1 MTRPDQPP
9 QLAQTQHDDRS
20 LCAQNAASNSSHT
33 VTAQPRTL
41 RIGMVVGEVSGDT
54 LGVALIRAFRAQG
67 IDASFEGIGGPQ
79 MIAEGFHS
87 IYPMERLAVMG
98 LVEVMGRLKELFA
111 IRDHLVLHWTDNP
124 VDVFI
129 GIDAPDF
136 NLRLSSQ
143 LKPLGIKTV
152 QYVSPSVWAWRQGRV
167 HGIRAAVDLV
177 LCLFPFEVDFYHQ
190 HQVPAVFVGHPLAQQ
205 IPLHHAVDHAKQQ
218 LHIDPL
224 QTIIGILPGSRSG
237 EVSRLAPVLFD
248 SAVKL
253 LHDHPD
259 VKFLVPAIN
268 QARFAQIQQILAVYP
283 KSFKQAVQVIAAQE
297 NNSKVGR
304 DVMAA
309 SDLVLLASG
318 TATLECLLFGRP
330 MLTVYKLHWLTYL
343 IASFLVKIRYK
354 SLPNI
359 LANREIVPEL
369 IQYDATPDKI
379 YRTALSL
386 LHTPAAQLQTANLRE
401 IHQQLQGQQAVNP
414 AVAVLGLLTNP

>member
-1 MTRPDQPP
+1 MTQVNNHNLNRP
-9 QLAQTQHDDRS
+9 
-20 LCAQNAASNSSHT
+20 
-33 VTAQPRTL
+33 L
-41 RIGMVVGEVSGDT
+41 RIGIVVGEVSGDT
-54 LGVALIRAFRAQG
+54 LGVALMRSFKAQG
-67 IDASFEGIGGPQ
+67 INAVFEGIGGPQ
-79 MIAEGFHS
+79 MIDEGFDS

-111 IRDHLVLHWTDNP
+111 IRDDLVARWTANP

-136 NLRLSSQ
+136 NLRLSAQ

-177 LCLFPFEVDFYHQ
+177 LCLFPFEVDFYTKHK
-190 HQVPAVFVGHPLAQQ
+190 VRAVFVGHPLAKQ
-205 IPLHHAVDHAKQQ
+205 IPLEHDLAAAKQQ
-218 LHIDPL
+218 LQLASHQ
-224 QTIIGILPGSRSG
+224 QTIGLLPGSRAG

-248 SAVKL
+248 AALKL
-253 LHDHPD
+253 FNEKPEL
-259 VKFLVPAIN
+259 KFLVPAIN
-268 QARFAQIQQILAVYP
+268 QSRLLQIQAILANYP
-283 KSFKQAVQVIAAQE
+283 TQLKQAVQVIEAQE
-297 NNSKVGR
+297 SNSKVGR

-330 MLTVYKLHWLTYL
+330 MVVVYKLHWLTYM
-343 IASFLVKIRYK
+343 IVSWMIKIPYK

-359 LANREIVPEL
+359 LANREVVPEL
-369 IQYDATPDKI
+369 IQHDATPNKVFQA
-379 YRTALSL
+379 ALQL
-386 LHTPAAQLQTANLRE
+386 LATRKGDVQHQVLKQ

-414 AVAVLGLLTNP
+414 AVAVLELIR

>member
-1 MTRPDQPP
+1 MQHQPAGKP
-9 QLAQTQHDDRS
+9 
-20 LCAQNAASNSSHT
+20 
-33 VTAQPRTL
+33 L
-41 RIGMVVGEVSGDT
+41 RIGIVVGEVSGDT
-54 LGVALIRAFRAQG
+54 LGVALIRAFKAQE
-67 IDASFEGIGGPQ
+67 IDATFEGIGGPQ

-111 IRDHLVLHWTDNP
+111 IRDDLVARWKDSP
-124 VDVFI
+124 VDIFV

-167 HGIRAAVDLV
+167 HGIRAAIDLV
-177 LCLFPFEVDFYHQ
+177 LCLFPFEVDFYLK
-190 HQVPAVFVGHPLAQQ
+190 HQVPAIFVGHPLAQE
-205 IPLHHAVDHAKQQ
+205 IPLQHDLARARQQ
-218 LHIDPL
+218 LGLDPA
-224 QTIIGILPGSRSG
+224 QIIVGILPGSRSG

-248 SAVKL
+248 SAFKL
-253 LHDHPD
+253 LQSKPALR
-259 VKFLVPAIN
+259 FLVPAIN
-268 QARFAQIQQILAVYP
+268 QARFEQIQQILASYP
-283 KSFKQAVQVIAAQE
+283 ASFSQAVQVIHAQE
-297 NNSKVGR
+297 SNSKIGR

-330 MLTVYKLHWLTYL
+330 MVVVYKLHWLTYL
-343 IASFLVKIRYK
+343 IASFIVRIPYK

-359 LANREIVPEL
+359 LANREVVPEL
-369 IQYDATPDKI
+369 IQYDATPDKV
-379 YRTALSL
+379 YQAAKAL
-386 LHTPAAQLQTANLRE
+386 LQMPQGKTQQDALVA

-414 AVAVLGLLTNP
+414 ALAILGVLNKT